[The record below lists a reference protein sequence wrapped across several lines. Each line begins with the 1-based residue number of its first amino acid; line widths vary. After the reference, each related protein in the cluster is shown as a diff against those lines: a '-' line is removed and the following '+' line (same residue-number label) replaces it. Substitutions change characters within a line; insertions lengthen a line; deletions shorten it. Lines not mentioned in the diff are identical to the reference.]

1 LVTSLQLISTSYDK
15 KVKEAFFKF
24 HIILPEQTNKRNKNI
39 MKNKT
44 LLAFLAAA
52 SPLFANA
59 HNLSVGTTLPAVDV
73 SNYGEIVLNDGN
85 TGYQAWATNDLL
97 GKVRVVQA
105 IAGRSS
111 SKELN
116 APLMAA
122 ITASKFSEDS
132 YQTTTIINQDD
143 AIWGTGS
150 FVKSSAE
157 SSKEEFPWSSM
168 VLDEDGTVASSWAL
182 KEESSAIIVQDKQG
196 KILFVKEGALNE
208 SEVTQV
214 IELIKA
220 SL

>member
-1 LVTSLQLISTSYDK
+1 
-15 KVKEAFFKF
+15 
-24 HIILPEQTNKRNKNI
+24 

-44 LLAFLAAA
+44 LLALLAAT

-59 HNLSVGTTLPAVDV
+59 HNLLVGNTLPAVDV
-73 SNYGEIVLNDGN
+73 SHYGEIILNNGK
-85 TGYQAWATNDLL
+85 TEYQAWATKNLL

-116 APLMAA
+116 APLMTA
-122 ITASKFSEDS
+122 ITAAKFPEDS

-168 VLDEDGTVASSWAL
+168 VLDEDGAVASSWDL
-182 KEESSAIIVQDKQG
+182 KKESSAIIIQDKQG
-196 KILFVKEGALNE
+196 SILFVKEGALNK
-208 SEVTQV
+208 SEVSQV
-214 IELIKA
+214 IDLIKT

>member
-1 LVTSLQLISTSYDK
+1 
-15 KVKEAFFKF
+15 
-24 HIILPEQTNKRNKNI
+24 

-59 HNLSVGTTLPAVDV
+59 HNLSVGETLPAVDV
-73 SNYGEIVLNDGN
+73 SNYGEIVLNDGS
-85 TGYQAWATNDLL
+85 TGYQAWATNALL

-122 ITASKFSEDS
+122 ITASKFAEDS

-168 VLDEDGTVASSWAL
+168 VLDEDGAVASSWAL
-182 KEESSAIIVQDKQG
+182 AEESSAIIVQDKQG